1 MTLRGPGGAAPAFRT
16 TLATLLSHW
25 TRRPGQLLALIVGLM
40 SATAL
45 WSGVQ
50 ALNAEAR
57 GSYARAANSFAGG
70 GLPMLTAA
78 DGGAMSEAAFGALR
92 RAGWKVSPI
101 VEGWVELHGRRLRVL
116 GVDPVSL
123 PRGMGLDALAPG
135 GAGTGDGTPADFLR
149 PPWRM
154 LIAPETA
161 AEIGVTAGDAIAP
174 LPAAIVSPLAGPGIA
189 LMDIG
194 AAQAVLGRPGQI
206 DRLLIAPG
214 LRADLPDPSAVTGI
228 ALINR
233 PPPARADLDAL
244 TESFHLN
251 LTAFG
256 MLSFL
261 VGLFI
266 VHAAIGLAF
275 EQRLPLMRTLRAAGI
290 AAGAL
295 ALALGVE
302 LLGIAVVAGAAGL
315 AAGYAIAGA
324 LLPDVAATLRGLY
337 GAEAPGALSLSPW
350 WWAAGLGM
358 TLAGAAAASGGA
370 IWRAARLPAL
380 SVAQPEAWRTA
391 QLRALRRQRIAA
403 VAVAAAAGLFWAVA
417 PGLLAGFALMAGL
430 MLTAA
435 LTLPSVLAVVL
446 AFGAQRARGPVSG
459 WAWADA
465 RQQISGL
472 SLALMALLLALAT
485 NVGVGSMVQG
495 FRDVFHGWLDH
506 RLSADIYLRAED
518 AGQADRLAIWLSA
531 RGDVIAVLPRWTA
544 EGPVGGWPTELNGFT
559 DHPKLRAT
567 WPLIAQ
573 IPDAWALSAS
583 GAGALVSE
591 QLSRRLNLSLGD
603 LVSVPTP
610 TGEWALTVAGIYADY
625 GNPKGQMLVANRAL
639 ATHWPGAER
648 LRFGLHVPPGAA
660 PGLMA
665 ALRDDFGLSND
676 QMIDQATIKG
686 QSRAIFERT
695 FTVTSALNALTL
707 GVAGAALL
715 TALLTLGAARL
726 PQTAPL
732 WAMGL
737 PRRQIAM
744 LELSRTTALALMT
757 AVVAIPLGIALAWI
771 LVAVVNPE
779 AFGWRLPLRLYPMD
793 WLVLAGMSALTA
805 LLASLPSAWR
815 LARTP
820 PARLLATFAGER

>member
-1 MTLRGPGGAAPAFRT
+1 MTRLPAFAT
-16 TLATLLSHW
+16 ALITLLSHW
-25 TRRPGQLLALIVGLM
+25 RRRPGQLLALIVGLM

-57 GSYARAANSFAGG
+57 GSYARAAATFSGG
-70 GLPMLTAA
+70 DLPMLAAA
-78 DGGAMSEAAFGALR
+78 DGGAMPDAAFGALR
-92 RAGWKVSPI
+92 RAGWPVSPLI
-101 VEGWVELHGRRLRVL
+101 EGWVHIGERRLRVL

-123 PRGMGLDALAPG
+123 PRGIGLDALAPG
-135 GAGTGDGTPADFLR
+135 GGGTGAAEPADFLR
-149 PPWRM
+149 PPWRA

-161 AEIGVTAGDAIAP
+161 AELGLADGAVLTTLEGP
-174 LPAAIVSPLAGPGIA
+174 LPPALISALAAPGMV

-194 AAQAVLGRPGQI
+194 AAQGVLARPGSI
-206 DRLLIAPG
+206 DRLLIASG
-214 LRADLPDPSAVTGI
+214 ARADPPDPSAVAGL
-228 ALINR
+228 ALIR
-233 PPPARADLDAL
+233 RAPAPRADLKAL

-275 EQRLPLMRTLRAAGI
+275 EQRLPLMRTLRACGLSAT
-290 AAGAL
+290 
-295 ALALGVE
+295 ALGAALGAE
-302 LLGIAVVAGAAGL
+302 LLGIAVIAGAAGL
-315 AAGYAIAGA
+315 IAGYAIAGA

-358 TLAGAAAASGGA
+358 TLAGAMAASGGA

-380 SVAQPEAWRTA
+380 AIAQPEAWRTA
-391 QLRALRRQRIAA
+391 QSRALRRQRIAA
-403 VAVAAAAGLFWAVA
+403 CAVALAAGLFWAAA
-417 PGLLAGFALMAGL
+417 PGLLSGFALMAGL

-435 LTLPSVLAVVL
+435 LTLPSLLAVAL
-446 AFGAQRARGPVSG
+446 DLGAKRAKGPVSG

-472 SLALMALLLALAT
+472 SLALMALLLALST

-495 FRDVFHGWLDH
+495 FRDVFHDWLDH
-506 RLSADIYLRAED
+506 RLSADIYLQAED
-518 AGQADRLAIWLSA
+518 TSQADRLVLWLPG
-531 RGDVIAVLPRWTA
+531 RDDVIAIHPRWTA
-544 EGPVGGWPTELNGFT
+544 EGPVGGWPTEINGFD
-559 DHPKLRAT
+559 DHPKLRTAWQMIEQT
-567 WPLIAQ
+567 PDPWPA
-573 IPDAWALSAS
+573 AAA
-583 GAGALVSE
+583 GAAALVSE
-591 QLSRRLNLSLGD
+591 QLARRLDLGIGD
-603 LVSVPTP
+603 DVTVPTP
-610 TGEWALTVAGIYADY
+610 TGDWLMKVAGIYADY
-625 GNPKGQMLVANRAL
+625 GNPRGQMLVSNAAL
-639 ATHWPGAER
+639 AARWPGVAR
-648 LRFGLHVPPGAA
+648 VRFGLHVAPGARQA
-660 PGLMA
+660 VMM
-665 ALRDDFGLSND
+665 ALRNDFGLKDS
-676 QMIDQATIKG
+676 QMIDQTAIKA

-737 PRRQIAM
+737 PRRRIAM
-744 LELSRTTALALMT
+744 LELVRTAALALLT
-757 AVVAIPLGIALAWI
+757 AAFAVPLGIALAWV

-779 AFGWRLPLRLYPMD
+779 AFGWRLPLRLFPTD
-793 WLVLAGMSALTA
+793 WLRLAGLAGLTA
-805 LLASLPSAWR
+805 ALASLPSAWR

>member
-1 MTLRGPGGAAPAFRT
+1 MTRLPAFAT
-16 TLATLLSHW
+16 ALLTLLSHW
-25 TRRPGQLLALIVGLM
+25 RRRPGQLLALIVGLM

-57 GSYARAANSFAGG
+57 GSYARAAASFSGG
-70 GLPMLTAA
+70 DLPMLAAA
-78 DGGAMSEAAFGALR
+78 DGGAMPDAAFGALR
-92 RAGWKVSPI
+92 RAGWQVSPLI
-101 VEGWVELHGRRLRVL
+101 EGWVHVGARRLRVL
-116 GVDPVSL
+116 GLDPVSL

-135 GAGTGDGTPADFLR
+135 GGGAGAAAPADFLR
-149 PPWRM
+149 PPWRV

-161 AEIGVTAGDAIAP
+161 AELGLADGAVLATTEGP
-174 LPAAIVSPLAGPGIA
+174 LPPALISALAAPGMV
-189 LMDIG
+189 LTDIG
-194 AAQAVLGRPGQI
+194 AAQAMLGRGGTI
-206 DRLLIAPG
+206 DRLLIGPG
-214 LRADLPDPSAVTGI
+214 AQAGADPSQIAGL
-228 ALINR
+228 ALIR
-233 PPPARADLDAL
+233 RAPAPRTDLNAL

-275 EQRLPLMRTLRAAGI
+275 EQRLPLMRTLRACGVSAT
-290 AAGAL
+290 AL
-295 ALALGVE
+295 AAALGVE
-302 LLGIAVVAGAAGL
+302 LLGIAVIAGAAGL
-315 AAGYAIAGA
+315 IAGYAIAGA

-358 TLAGAAAASGGA
+358 TLAGAMAASGGA

-380 SVAQPEAWRTA
+380 AIAQPEAWRAA
-391 QLRALRRQRIAA
+391 QSRALRRQRIAA
-403 VAVAAAAGLFWAVA
+403 CVVAAGAGLFWAAA

-435 LTLPSVLAVVL
+435 LTLPSLLAVAL
-446 AFGAQRARGPVSG
+446 DIGAQRARGPVSG

-472 SLALMALLLALAT
+472 SLALMALLLALST

-495 FRDVFHGWLDH
+495 FRDVFHDWLDH

-518 AGQADRLAIWLSA
+518 EGQADRLVLWLPGRA
-531 RGDVIAVLPRWTA
+531 DVIAIHPRRTT
-544 EGPVGGWPTELNGFT
+544 EGAVGGWPTEIQGFD
-559 DHPKLRAT
+559 DHPKLRAA
-567 WPLIAQ
+567 WPMIDQA
-573 IPDAWALSAS
+573 PDPWPAAAA
-583 GAGALVSE
+583 GAAALVSE
-591 QLSRRLNLSLGD
+591 QLARRLDLGIGD
-603 LVSVPTP
+603 DVTVPTP
-610 TGEWALTVAGIYADY
+610 TGDWVMKVAGIYADY
-625 GNPKGQMLVANRAL
+625 GNPKGQMLVANSAL
-639 ATHWPGAER
+639 ATRWPGALR
-648 LRFGLHVPPGAA
+648 TRFGLHAA
-660 PGLMA
+660 PGARQAVMT
-665 ALRDDFGLSND
+665 ALRDDFGLKD
-676 QMIDQATIKG
+676 GQMIDQTAIKA

-737 PRRQIAM
+737 PRRRIAT
-744 LELSRTTALALMT
+744 LELVRTAALALLT
-757 AVVAIPLGIALAWI
+757 AAFAVPLGIALAWV

-779 AFGWRLPLRLYPMD
+779 AFGWRLPLRLFPAD
-793 WLVLAGMSALTA
+793 WLRLAGLAGLTA
-805 LLASLPSAWR
+805 ALASLPSAWR